1 MGTQRPYRNRFLE
14 RRRQLL
20 ERLHTAHFE
29 TPYEPWT
36 KPLSARQQRILG
48 DTEDVIKGLQNFTP
62 ISGEEIENDKKLRQ
76 RLDSLIDELDSSM
89 LKAHRAGLK
98 DHPHIKYWHDVMRSL
113 GQRELLR
120 RAKRSRA
127 EKGVKAPLQI
137 GKRQYDE
144 IVKLAQEGK
153 SWKAIRVEL
162 MEHHILPRPYSRNA
176 FYELRQRLG
185 VPSRNELEKS

>member
-36 KPLSARQQRILG
+36 KPLSARQQRILE
-48 DTEDVIKGLQNFTP
+48 DTEDVITGLQNFTS
-62 ISGEEIENDKKLRQ
+62 ISGEEFENDNKLRR
-76 RLDSLIDELDSSM
+76 RLDSLIGELDSSM
-89 LKAHRAGLK
+89 LKAHRAGLE

-120 RAKRSRA
+120 RAKRTRA
-127 EKGVKAPLQI
+127 EKGVKTPLQI
-137 GKRQYDE
+137 GKRQYEE
-144 IVKLAQEGK
+144 IVKLVRERK
-153 SWKAIRVEL
+153 SWEAIRVEL
-162 MEHHILPRPYSRNA
+162 TDHHILPQPYSRNA
-176 FYELRQRLG
+176 FYELRKRLG